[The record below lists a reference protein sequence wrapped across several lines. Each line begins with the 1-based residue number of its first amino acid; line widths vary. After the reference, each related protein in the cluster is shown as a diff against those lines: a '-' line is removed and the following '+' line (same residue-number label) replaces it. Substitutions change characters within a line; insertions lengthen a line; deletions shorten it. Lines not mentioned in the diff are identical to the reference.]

1 MIENKY
7 WSARAETTTLS
18 GHPQPLEQTTM
29 KADHLLTALLSDM
42 SINRSGAVYKIL
54 ATSRAASSLE
64 ELRTAIE
71 AITQQMERV
80 DQLREESYRKAIMH
94 AMKD

>member
-1 MIENKY
+1 MNN
-7 WSARAETTTLS
+7 
-18 GHPQPLEQTTM
+18 G
-29 KADHLLTALLSDM
+29 HLLTTLLSET

-54 ATSRAASSLE
+54 GTSRAASSLE
-64 ELRTAIE
+64 ELKAAIE
-71 AITQQMERV
+71 TITQQMERV